1 MGYMRSDASW
11 ETAATPAANN
21 VNLLVKTVI
30 LHYMALRVEQ
40 GNFASVYLQ
49 KSVLNSAL
57 LIDSLT
63 PFEQFVNGVIIWDV
77 LFKT

>member
-1 MGYMRSDASW
+1 MGYMRSDVSL

-49 KSVLNSAL
+49 KRC
-57 LIDSLT
+57 
-63 PFEQFVNGVIIWDV
+63 FE
-77 LFKT
+77 

>member
-1 MGYMRSDASW
+1 MGYMRSDVSL

-30 LHYMALRVEQ
+30 LHYMGLRVEQ

-63 PFEQFVNGVIIWDV
+63 PFEQFVNGVII
-77 LFKT
+77 

>member
-1 MGYMRSDASW
+1 
-11 ETAATPAANN
+11 
-21 VNLLVKTVI
+21 
-30 LHYMALRVEQ
+30 MALRVEQ
-40 GNFASVYLQ
+40 DNFASVNLQ

-63 PFEQFVNGVIIWDV
+63 AFEQFVNGVIIWDV